1 MTSDVTS
8 SLQRH
13 ATIPPP
19 NPGPA
24 PLMPDRSTPLRLR
37 LHGYPSVHVGERLVP
52 LKLKH
57 ALALLAHLSQTRG
70 PVGRAH
76 LASLLWPEGE
86 PALVRGRLRR
96 LVHQTHEAVQAVLF
110 DGDADSLWLRDGW
123 HSDMQGTQSTM
134 AQLAE
139 LAARAGAAGR
149 AAPAAAPA
157 AAPGSRPP
165 GMKPAPRP
173 QHLAQLVEPLLAPQ
187 AAGWLEGFSLGADA
201 FDGWVDQVRRSHAA
215 ALTRA
220 LESAAAMALALQG
233 GKADPADEEDRAD
246 TADKEPAS
254 HPSSHA
260 TSHPA
265 NEPTT
270 ERTIELADRI
280 AEALLRLDPCHE
292 TGHGTRMAARAA
304 RGDAAGVET
313 AYFEC
318 ARILREELGVRPS
331 AALEAAYARATAAV
345 RPLAARPLAT
355 AGAAAPLAPAE
366 PEIRLART
374 PLGHV
379 AYADWGTAGHEA
391 EPPTVVVQ
399 WGIMSNLEVA
409 LEEPRAR
416 SLLDQLARRY
426 RIVMLDRRGS
436 GLAERVGVSPDAAAG
451 VEDIVATLDDLGVGR
466 AWIFGSSVGGTLAL
480 EFALRQ
486 RQRTAG
492 LLLYGTSPVGRW
504 REDWPWALP
513 ACRLDDWVAGFTDP
527 ARYDESLRRMA
538 PSVADDPTVRRWY
551 ARLLRNSS
559 TPHGAAVLLRA
570 YQAMDLRPRLAQVDV
585 PTLVLQR
592 RGDRIVPLA
601 AGERLAQAIPGARFQ
616 LLEGDDHFLWHG
628 ETATLLQSLQ
638 RFVDRHSE
646 AATTQRL
653 AA

>member
-1 MTSDVTS
+1 MPVR
-8 SLQRH
+8 LQLH
-13 ATIPPP
+13 A
-19 NPGPA
+19 
-24 PLMPDRSTPLRLR
+24 
-37 LHGYPSVHVGERLVP
+37 YPSVRIGDRPAP

-57 ALALLAHLSQTRG
+57 ALALLAHLSQARG

-76 LASLLWPEGE
+76 LASLLWPEGDA
-86 PALVRGRLRR
+86 ALVRGRLRR
-96 LVHQTHEAVQAVLF
+96 LVHQTHETVQAVLF
-110 DGDADSLWLRDGW
+110 EGDADSLWLREGW
-123 HSDMQGTQSTM
+123 HSDVQVTQS
-134 AQLAE
+134 ALVR
-139 LAARAGAAGR
+139 LAA
-149 AAPAAAPA
+149 AAAVVPA
-157 AAPGSRPP
+157 AAPGSQ
-165 GMKPAPRP
+165 PAGPAATSATLRA
-173 QHLAQLVEPLLAPQ
+173 LAAEPLARLVEPLLAPH
-187 AAGWLEGFSLGADA
+187 AAGWLEGFSLGTEA
-201 FDGWVDQVRRSHAA
+201 FDDWVDQVRRGHAA
-215 ALTRA
+215 ALTRG
-220 LESAAAMALALQG
+220 LECAATMALGLLATGQG
-233 GKADPADEEDRAD
+233 MERRVERLDGRRDDGHVEVHNDRATD
-246 TADKEPAS
+246 AAS
-254 HPSSHA
+254 D
-260 TSHPA
+260 
-265 NEPTT
+265 
-270 ERTIELADRI
+270 LADRI
-280 AEALLRLDPCHE
+280 ADALLRLDPCHE
-292 TGHGTRMAARAA
+292 AGHGTRMAARAA

-318 ARILREELGVRPS
+318 ARLLREELGVRPS
-331 AALEAAYARATAAV
+331 AALEAAHARATAAA
-345 RPLAARPLAT
+345 RPAAARPLAI
-355 AGAAAPLAPAE
+355 AAPAGPSQ

-379 AYADWGTAGHEA
+379 AYADWGTRGHDGER
-391 EPPTVVVQ
+391 PTLVVQ

-409 LEEPRAR
+409 LDEPRAR
-416 SLLDQLARRY
+416 MLLDRLAQRY

-466 AWIFGSSVGGTLAL
+466 AWLFGSSVGGTLAL

-513 ACRLDDWVAGFTDP
+513 ASRLDDWVAGFTDP

-538 PSVADDPTVRRWY
+538 PSVADDPEVRRWY

-570 YQAMDLRPRLAQVDV
+570 YQAMDLRPRLRLVDV
-585 PTLVLQR
+585 PTLVMQR

-628 ETATLLQSLQ
+628 ETATLLKALQ
-638 RFVDRHSE
+638 RFVDRHTDT
-646 AATTQRL
+646 ATAQQL